1 MFLKRSLKVYSDWSY
16 NNIHFNKVYCMSSY
30 VAVCFHCECSF
41 WVV

>member
-16 NNIHFNKVYCMSSY
+16 NNIHFNKVYLSSY